1 MTFDCQKLTELLIEH
16 EGLRLKPY
24 RCPSGKLTIGVGRNL
39 EDVGITKAEAMF
51 LLANDI
57 KRVSAELN
65 AFDWFK
71 GLDPVRQLVLM
82 DMCFNLGL
90 SNLLKFKKMISALE
104 RGDYDKAHV
113 EMLDSLWAT
122 QVGSRAW
129 KLAKMMKHG
138 TMEGQ

>member
-24 RCPSGKLTIGVGRNL
+24 RCPSGKLTIGIGRNL